1 MSNPTTRVL
10 ALLEL
15 LQTHGLMRGAELAE
29 RLEVDP
35 RTLRRYIQTLE
46 DLGIPVTA
54 ERGRDGGYRLM
65 HGFKLPPM
73 MFTNDEA
80 VALALGLVA
89 SRNLGLSDA
98 APAGEGAFAKLQ
110 RVMPENLRRRVQAV
124 GETVTLDIARTTSSG
139 DPDILATL
147 GTGAQKRQRVR
158 IHYQTANQAKTE
170 RSIDPYGLAYLYG
183 GWYTVGYCHLR
194 KDLRSFRLDRIL
206 SADLLPQS
214 FGRPDNF
221 DPLAFLK
228 TAIATMPRA
237 YSVTVLLHTD
247 LSTAKDEILSS
258 LGVLEPM
265 DDGIL
270 LHAQVEDLQWMAQ
283 ELARLSVSFE
293 IRHPPELNGILAAHA
308 RALLALVK
316 Q

>member
-15 LQTHGLMRGAELAE
+15 LQTHGLMRGAELAA

-46 DLGIPVTA
+46 QLGIPVTA

-80 VALALGLVA
+80 VALSLGLVA

-98 APAGEGAFAKLQ
+98 APAGEGALAKLQ
-110 RVMPENLRRRVQAV
+110 RVMPDNLRRRVQAI
-124 GETVTLDIARTTSSG
+124 GETVTLGIARATSSG

-147 GTGAQKRQRVR
+147 GAGAQKRQRVR
-158 IHYQTANQAKTE
+158 IQYQTPNQTKTL
-170 RSIDPYGLAYLYG
+170 RSIDPYGLAYLNG

-206 SADLLPQS
+206 SADLEPQS
-214 FGRPDNF
+214 FGRPENF
-221 DPLAFLK
+221 DPIAFLK
-228 TAIATMPRA
+228 TAIATLPRA
-237 YSVTVLLHTD
+237 HSVTVLLHAD
-247 LSTAKDEILSS
+247 LAASKDESLAS
-258 LGVLEPM
+258 LGILEPTT
-265 DDGIL
+265 DGTL
-270 LHAQVEDLQWMAQ
+270 LHAQVEDLHWMAR
-283 ELARLSVSFE
+283 ELARLSVPFE
-293 IRHPPELNGILAAHA
+293 IRHPIELNGILADHA
-308 RALLALVK
+308 RTLMKLAK
-316 Q
+316 K